1 MKKNTAA
8 KLSLASLA
16 VILGGGSVLMNTQPF
31 TPVHAEVQ
39 DTKEAQDTTVMID
52 QGTSWKYLDDNTD
65 PAAGGALNAWTLG
78 TFDDSAWKEAA
89 GKFGAKR
96 GELAD
101 VSGYM
106 PTVLLNQYYEENKD
120 IPTYFFR
127 TSVTLENISEVT
139 SLSGTFYSDDEAAVY
154 INGHE
159 VFSNLS
165 AQPDG
170 DNLYYS
176 GHGQGAPEEHEISLS
191 AEECQEYL
199 VEGENVIAV
208 ELHNDRETSSDI
220 YFEFESLN
228 ANRNEVFETVQKSV
242 ILMVG
247 SDETSRNL
255 TWYANVDT
263 AGSVQWAKQSDM
275 QDGLFPAQYNVV
287 AATSIATNDGGFYSN
302 QATMTNLEENTAYVY
317 RVVNGDTVSQIYTF
331 ETGDFDEGFSFILA
345 GDPQIGAGNTES
357 DTVGWDETLD
367 TAIAQLDPDFLV
379 SAGDQVNTNNNETQ
393 YTGYLN
399 DALTYLTSATT
410 IGNHD
415 SGSAAYNEH
424 FNLPNESTQLGAT
437 TAGTDYW
444 FVYDNTLFMVINSNN
459 RSTAEHK
466 EFLESAIAQN
476 PDVRWKTVVF
486 HHSVY
491 STASH
496 VDDGDIIERREELPP
511 MLSELDID
519 VVLMGHDHVYTRTYM
534 MNGTTPDDSQG
545 VQSEVTN
552 PEGVLYLTANS
563 ASGSKYY
570 DIKAPEAAYSAV
582 MDQSYRRTIT
592 DIDVTD
598 TSYTMTTYYM
608 DTMEVLDTFTIN
620 KIDTDK
626 SELEGLVEKAEQV
639 SEADCTAEEWQA
651 LQSALEA
658 AKSVLADE
666 KATQD
671 AVNEAYTAL
680 QSAYDAATTQD
691 PADPGEGNGQG
702 GDDEQKPADG
712 KDDVD
717 TAAAGTSAAAAA
729 LILGAAGVAIAAR
742 RRKA

>member
-1 MKKNTAA
+1 MKKKTAA
-8 KLSLASLA
+8 KVGLASLA
-16 VILGGGSVLMNTQPF
+16 VMLGGGTVLMNTQAY
-31 TPVHAEVQ
+31 TPVHAETQ
-39 DTKEAQDTTVMID
+39 SEETETA
-52 QGTSWKYLDDNTD
+52 
-65 PAAGGALNAWTLG
+65 
-78 TFDDSAWKEAA
+78 
-89 GKFGAKR
+89 R
-96 GELAD
+96 
-101 VSGYM
+101 SG
-106 PTVLLNQYYEENKD
+106 
-120 IPTYFFR
+120 
-127 TSVTLENISEVT
+127 
-139 SLSGTFYSDDEAAVY
+139 
-154 INGHE
+154 
-159 VFSNLS
+159 
-165 AQPDG
+165 
-170 DNLYYS
+170 
-176 GHGQGAPEEHEISLS
+176 
-191 AEECQEYL
+191 
-199 VEGENVIAV
+199 
-208 ELHNDRETSSDI
+208 
-220 YFEFESLN
+220 
-228 ANRNEVFETVQKSV
+228 ETVQKSV
-242 ILMVG
+242 ILMIG

-255 TWYANVDT
+255 TWYANVEE

-275 QDGLFPAQYNVV
+275 QDGLFPAQYSEA
-287 AATSIATNDGGFYSN
+287 AATSIAANDEGFYSN
-302 QATMTNLEENTAYVY
+302 QATMTGLEENTTYVY
-317 RVVNGDTVSQIYTF
+317 RVVNGDTISQIYTF
-331 ETGDFDEGFSFILA
+331 ETGDFDDGYSFILA
-345 GDPQIGAGNTES
+345 GDPQIGAGNTET

-466 EFLESAIAQN
+466 EFMESAIAQN

-496 VDDGDIIERREELPP
+496 VNDGDIIERREELPP
-511 MLSELDID
+511 VMSELGID

-570 DIKAPEAAYSAV
+570 DIAAPEAAYSAV

-592 DIDVTD
+592 DIHVTD

-626 SELEGLVEKAEQV
+626 SGLQELADKVSGLKEEDFT
-639 SEADCTAEEWQA
+639 ADEWNA
-651 LQSALEA
+651 LQSALSEA
-658 AKSVLADE
+658 QAVLADE
-666 KATQD
+666 NATQE
-671 AVNEAYTAL
+671 AINEAYAAL
-680 QSAYDAATTQD
+680 QNAYDAAMAEEPGTGNED
-691 PADPGEGNGQG
+691 PA
-702 GDDEQKPADG
+702 DEQKPSQ
-712 KDDVD
+712 DDDEVD
-717 TAAAGTSAAAAA
+717 TAAVGTSAAVAG
-729 LILGAAGVAIAAR
+729 LLVLGAAGVMVATR
-742 RRKA
+742 KRKA

>member
-1 MKKNTAA
+1 MKKKTAA
-8 KLSLASLA
+8 KVGLASLA
-16 VILGGGSVLMNTQPF
+16 VILGGGTVLMNTQAY
-31 TPVHAEVQ
+31 TPVHAETQ
-39 DTKEAQDTTVMID
+39 SEETETA
-52 QGTSWKYLDDNTD
+52 
-65 PAAGGALNAWTLG
+65 
-78 TFDDSAWKEAA
+78 
-89 GKFGAKR
+89 R
-96 GELAD
+96 
-101 VSGYM
+101 SG
-106 PTVLLNQYYEENKD
+106 
-120 IPTYFFR
+120 
-127 TSVTLENISEVT
+127 
-139 SLSGTFYSDDEAAVY
+139 
-154 INGHE
+154 
-159 VFSNLS
+159 
-165 AQPDG
+165 
-170 DNLYYS
+170 
-176 GHGQGAPEEHEISLS
+176 
-191 AEECQEYL
+191 
-199 VEGENVIAV
+199 
-208 ELHNDRETSSDI
+208 
-220 YFEFESLN
+220 
-228 ANRNEVFETVQKSV
+228 ETVQKSV
-242 ILMVG
+242 ILMIG

-255 TWYANVDT
+255 TWYANVEE

-275 QDGLFPAQYNVV
+275 QDGLFPAQYSEA
-287 AATSIATNDGGFYSN
+287 AATSIAANDEGFYSN
-302 QATMTNLEENTAYVY
+302 QATMTGLEENTTYVY
-317 RVVNGDTVSQIYTF
+317 RVVNGDTISQIYTF
-331 ETGDFDEGFSFILA
+331 ETGDFDDGYSFILA
-345 GDPQIGAGNTES
+345 GDPQIGAGNTET

-466 EFLESAIAQN
+466 EFMESAIAQN

-496 VDDGDIIERREELPP
+496 VNDGDIIERREELPP
-511 MLSELDID
+511 VMSELGID

-570 DIKAPEAAYSAV
+570 DIAAPEAAYSAV

-592 DIDVTD
+592 DIHVTD

-626 SELEGLVEKAEQV
+626 SGLQELADKVSGLKEEDFT
-639 SEADCTAEEWQA
+639 ADEWNA
-651 LQSALEA
+651 LQSALSEA
-658 AKSVLADE
+658 QAVLADE
-666 KATQD
+666 NAAQED
-671 AVNEAYTAL
+671 VDSALAAL
-680 QSAYDAATTQD
+680 QSAYDAAMAEE
-691 PADPGEGNGQG
+691 PSDPGQEDQKPSN
-702 GDDEQKPADG
+702 EQKPADEQKPSQDG
-712 KDDVD
+712 DEVD
-717 TAAAGTSAAAAA
+717 TAAVGTNAAVAG
-729 LILGAAGVAIAAR
+729 LLVLGAAGVMVATR
-742 RRKA
+742 KRKA

>member
-1 MKKNTAA
+1 MKKKTAA
-8 KLSLASLA
+8 KVGLASLA
-16 VILGGGSVLMNTQPF
+16 VMLGGGTVLMNTQAY
-31 TPVHAEVQ
+31 TPVHAETQ
-39 DTKEAQDTTVMID
+39 SEETETA
-52 QGTSWKYLDDNTD
+52 
-65 PAAGGALNAWTLG
+65 
-78 TFDDSAWKEAA
+78 
-89 GKFGAKR
+89 R
-96 GELAD
+96 
-101 VSGYM
+101 SG
-106 PTVLLNQYYEENKD
+106 
-120 IPTYFFR
+120 
-127 TSVTLENISEVT
+127 
-139 SLSGTFYSDDEAAVY
+139 
-154 INGHE
+154 
-159 VFSNLS
+159 
-165 AQPDG
+165 
-170 DNLYYS
+170 
-176 GHGQGAPEEHEISLS
+176 
-191 AEECQEYL
+191 
-199 VEGENVIAV
+199 
-208 ELHNDRETSSDI
+208 
-220 YFEFESLN
+220 
-228 ANRNEVFETVQKSV
+228 ETVQKSV
-242 ILMVG
+242 ILMIG

-255 TWYANVDT
+255 TWYANVEE

-275 QDGLFPAQYNVV
+275 QDGLFPAQYSEA
-287 AATSIATNDGGFYSN
+287 AATSIAANDEGFYSN
-302 QATMTNLEENTAYVY
+302 QATMTGLEENTTYVY
-317 RVVNGDTVSQIYTF
+317 RVVNGDTISQIYTF
-331 ETGDFDEGFSFILA
+331 ETGDFDDGYSFILA
-345 GDPQIGAGNTES
+345 GDPQIGAGNTET

-424 FNLPNESTQLGAT
+424 FNLPNESDSLGAT

-466 EFLESAIAQN
+466 EFMESAIAQN

-496 VDDGDIIERREELPP
+496 VNDGDIIERREELPP
-511 MLSELDID
+511 VMSELGID

-592 DIDVTD
+592 DIHVTD

-626 SELEGLVEKAEQV
+626 SGLQELADKVSGLKEEDFT
-639 SEADCTAEEWQA
+639 ADEWNA
-651 LQSALEA
+651 LQSALSEA
-658 AKSVLADE
+658 QTVLADE
-666 KATQD
+666 NATQE
-671 AVNEAYTAL
+671 AINEAYAAL
-680 QSAYDAATTQD
+680 QNAYDAAMAEEPGTGNED
-691 PADPGEGNGQG
+691 PA
-702 GDDEQKPADG
+702 DEQKPSQ
-712 KDDVD
+712 DDDEVD
-717 TAAAGTSAAAAA
+717 TAAVGTSAAVAG
-729 LILGAAGVAIAAR
+729 LLVLGAAGVMVATR
-742 RRKA
+742 KRKA

>member
-1 MKKNTAA
+1 MKKKTAA
-8 KLSLASLA
+8 KVGLASLA
-16 VILGGGSVLMNTQPF
+16 VMLGGGTVLMNTQAY
-31 TPVHAEVQ
+31 TPVHAETQ
-39 DTKEAQDTTVMID
+39 SEETETA
-52 QGTSWKYLDDNTD
+52 
-65 PAAGGALNAWTLG
+65 
-78 TFDDSAWKEAA
+78 
-89 GKFGAKR
+89 R
-96 GELAD
+96 
-101 VSGYM
+101 SG
-106 PTVLLNQYYEENKD
+106 
-120 IPTYFFR
+120 
-127 TSVTLENISEVT
+127 
-139 SLSGTFYSDDEAAVY
+139 
-154 INGHE
+154 
-159 VFSNLS
+159 
-165 AQPDG
+165 
-170 DNLYYS
+170 
-176 GHGQGAPEEHEISLS
+176 
-191 AEECQEYL
+191 
-199 VEGENVIAV
+199 
-208 ELHNDRETSSDI
+208 
-220 YFEFESLN
+220 
-228 ANRNEVFETVQKSV
+228 ETVQKSV
-242 ILMVG
+242 ILMIG

-255 TWYANVDT
+255 TWYANVEE

-275 QDGLFPAQYNVV
+275 QDGLFPAQYNEA
-287 AATSIATNDGGFYSN
+287 AATSIAANDEGFYSN
-302 QATMTNLEENTAYVY
+302 QATMTGLEENTTYVY
-317 RVVNGDTVSQIYTF
+317 RVVNGDTISQIYTF
-331 ETGDFDEGFSFILA
+331 ETGDFDDGYSFILA
-345 GDPQIGAGNTES
+345 GDPQIGAGNTET

-399 DALTYLTSATT
+399 DALTYLTSVTT

-424 FNLPNESTQLGAT
+424 FNLPNESDSLGAT

-466 EFLESAIAQN
+466 EFMESAIAQN

-496 VDDGDIIERREELPP
+496 VNDGDIIERREELPP
-511 MLSELDID
+511 VMSELGID

-570 DIKAPEAAYSAV
+570 DIAAPEAAYSAV

-592 DIDVTD
+592 DIHVTD

-626 SELEGLVEKAEQV
+626 SGLQELADKVSGLKEEDFT
-639 SEADCTAEEWQA
+639 ADEWNA
-651 LQSALEA
+651 LQSALSEA
-658 AKSVLADE
+658 QAVLADE
-666 KATQD
+666 NAAQED
-671 AVNEAYTAL
+671 VDSALAAL
-680 QSAYDAATTQD
+680 QSAYDAAMAEE
-691 PADPGEGNGQG
+691 PSDPGQEDQKPS
-702 GDDEQKPADG
+702 DEQKPADEQKPSQYG
-712 KDDVD
+712 DEVD
-717 TAAAGTSAAAAA
+717 TAAVGTNAAVAG
-729 LILGAAGVAIAAR
+729 LLVLGAAGVMVATR
-742 RRKA
+742 KRKA

>member
-1 MKKNTAA
+1 MS
-8 KLSLASLA
+8 SLF
-16 VILGGGSVLMNTQPF
+16 QF
-31 TPVHAEVQ
+31 
-39 DTKEAQDTTVMID
+39 
-52 QGTSWKYLDDNTD
+52 
-65 PAAGGALNAWTLG
+65 
-78 TFDDSAWKEAA
+78 F
-89 GKFGAKR
+89 
-96 GELAD
+96 
-101 VSGYM
+101 
-106 PTVLLNQYYEENKD
+106 LLQ
-120 IPTYFFR
+120 
-127 TSVTLENISEVT
+127 
-139 SLSGTFYSDDEAAVY
+139 
-154 INGHE
+154 
-159 VFSNLS
+159 
-165 AQPDG
+165 
-170 DNLYYS
+170 
-176 GHGQGAPEEHEISLS
+176 
-191 AEECQEYL
+191 
-199 VEGENVIAV
+199 
-208 ELHNDRETSSDI
+208 
-220 YFEFESLN
+220 
-228 ANRNEVFETVQKSV
+228 
-242 ILMVG
+242 
-247 SDETSRNL
+247 
-255 TWYANVDT
+255 
-263 AGSVQWAKQSDM
+263 M
-275 QDGLFPAQYNVV
+275 QRLIV
-287 AATSIATNDGGFYSN
+287 
-302 QATMTNLEENTAYVY
+302 
-317 RVVNGDTVSQIYTF
+317 
-331 ETGDFDEGFSFILA
+331 
-345 GDPQIGAGNTES
+345 S
-357 DTVGWDETLD
+357 DT
-367 TAIAQLDPDFLV
+367 QLFLN
-379 SAGDQVNTNNNETQ
+379 QVNTNNNETQ

-424 FNLPNESTQLGAT
+424 FNLPNESTRLGAT

-466 EFLESAIAQN
+466 EFMESAIAQN

-511 MLSELDID
+511 MFSELDID